1 MALCAGQLIHVSKEY
16 DWGMAVMEAAV
27 EANPNDLLVVLFAGI
42 AHLHCGSI
50 EDALAFFHRANRLSP
65 RDPIAYLS
73 LTGIAHAQMILGN
86 YAEAL
91 AWALRS
97 LALNAN
103 FGATHWMLIAAN
115 AQLGRMDEA
124 RRLLTEFKK
133 ISPEVTVQSIWAG
146 QPQKDPVR
154 LAAILDGLRLAG
166 LDEDKDEN

>member
-1 MALCAGQLIHVSKEY
+1 M
-16 DWGMAVMEAAV
+16 
-27 EANPNDLLVVLFAGI
+27 
-42 AHLHCGSI
+42 
-50 EDALAFFHRANRLSP
+50 
-65 RDPIAYLS
+65 
-73 LTGIAHAQMILGN
+73 
-86 YAEAL
+86 
-91 AWALRS
+91 RS